1 MYITQ
6 MRYFPVSWDFPSNP
20 ESPDLMMEWTV
31 QQLWEKNCIKI
42 TDDILQISTNNLHD
56 LHITIVMMNLD
67 EKDKL
72 WYNYDVEYFCKTKNS
87 MRVT

>member
-6 MRYFPVSWDFPSNP
+6 MRYFPVSWDFSSNP
-20 ESPDLMMEWTV
+20 ESPDMMMEWTV

-72 WYNYDVEYFCKTKNS
+72 
-87 MRVT
+87 